1 MNGFLR
7 FFGLLNAAVWL
18 GGAISFTLA
27 FGPAFFSNEMK
38 AILPPPYNGAA
49 AQIALHRYFILMS
62 CCGALALV
70 HFFLENLYLG
80 KTIERLTFVIL
91 LIVIGFGL
99 IGGFWLQPKLKNL
112 HLQKYSTSLSAET
125 RTAADHS
132 FKMWHGVSQTM
143 NLIAIGGLLVY
154 FWRVSSA
161 GNTSRFVNTQ
171 KFRG

>member
-1 MNGFLR
+1 VNGFLR
-7 FFGLLNAAVWL
+7 FFGLLNAAVWV

-49 AQIALHRYFILMS
+49 AQIVLHRYFILMS
-62 CCGALALV
+62 CCGALALI

-80 KTIERLTFVIL
+80 KTMERFVFTIL

-99 IGGFWLQPKLKNL
+99 IGGFWLQPKLKKL
-112 HLQKYSTSLSAET
+112 HLQKYSTKVSTET
-125 RTAADHS
+125 RTAAEHS
-132 FKMWHGVSQTM
+132 FKLWHGVSQSM
-143 NLIAIGGLLVY
+143 NLIVIGGLLVY
-154 FWRVSSA
+154 FWRVSSS
-161 GNTSRFVNTQ
+161 GNSSRFVNTQ